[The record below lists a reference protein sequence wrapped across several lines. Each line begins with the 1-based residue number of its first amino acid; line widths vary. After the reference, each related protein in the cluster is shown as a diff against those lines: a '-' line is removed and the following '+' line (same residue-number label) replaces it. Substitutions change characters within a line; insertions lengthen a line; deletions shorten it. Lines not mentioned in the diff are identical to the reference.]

1 VHVVSSR
8 YASIREVP
16 MTTHDESN
24 RRRTNRHMVRMICQA
39 VRERDF
45 TLIGEVALDLSIDGM
60 LVRTKKD
67 VLTGENVIVS
77 FFEPHTATW
86 FDLEATIARV
96 IHARRIGDVERCVAL
111 SFHGISAADRE
122 RLERALAHRPGSAS
136 RTRATAAQL
145 AFAA

>member
-1 VHVVSSR
+1 VRVDSSR
-8 YASIREVP
+8 YASFREVP
-16 MTTHDESN
+16 MNDESN

-45 TLIGEVALDLSIDGM
+45 TLLGEVALDLSPDGM
-60 LVRTKKD
+60 VVRTTRH

-96 IHARRIGDVERCVAL
+96 IHARRVGDVERCVAL
-111 SFHGISAADRE
+111 SFHSMSVEVRGQLAA
-122 RLERALAHRPGSAS
+122 ALAHRPSVAS
-136 RTRATAAQL
+136 RSRPTGTQF